1 MSQWQCCSAVEG
13 HQQTSSA
20 QSSSTALQGHY
31 KQRYHKVF
39 WKTRN
44 RSEVQEGQFGHP
56 VMSQHVYGT
65 TGIWEI
71 CTPPVW
77 HKISCS
83 RYCVSC
89 QGRKRRAIWAC
100 PPNEAALL
108 TAASRWRMFF
118 PLRYSSKLKW
128 GWKTGMLHITSAQ
141 QPRAK
146 KVQQE
151 IRGFSAGEPKQPK
164 RSFSIFAFLTQM
176 PAWKCRQA

>member
-1 MSQWQCCSAVEG
+1 MAFFEVFFTEYTLYMYTFNIQHYRTKNTKRKASQQEVVSQWQCCSAVEG

-56 VMSQHVYGT
+56 VMSQRVYGT

-89 QGRKRRAIWAC
+89 QGRKRRAASAC

-118 PLRYSSKLKW
+118 PLRYSSKLK
-128 GWKTGMLHITSAQ
+128 
-141 QPRAK
+141 
-146 KVQQE
+146 
-151 IRGFSAGEPKQPK
+151 
-164 RSFSIFAFLTQM
+164 
-176 PAWKCRQA
+176 